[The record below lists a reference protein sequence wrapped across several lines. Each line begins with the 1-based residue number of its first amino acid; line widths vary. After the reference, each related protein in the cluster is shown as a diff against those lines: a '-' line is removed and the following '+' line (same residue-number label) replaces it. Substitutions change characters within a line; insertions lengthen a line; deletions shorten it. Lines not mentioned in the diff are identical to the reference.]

1 MFSSG
6 KKGNPCTPLFG
17 KQPNIFRVGPGP
29 RAKHLGPALGHP
41 RGSFPGEWMTEL
53 ITQKMLSL
61 YVFIREAVNKIKK
74 TLNSLGLQLKNVFIY
89 GNCVIHLCTAAL
101 LRREVYHTC
110 VLAVSSE
117 VTKV

>member
-1 MFSSG
+1 
-6 KKGNPCTPLFG
+6 
-17 KQPNIFRVGPGP
+17 
-29 RAKHLGPALGHP
+29 
-41 RGSFPGEWMTEL
+41 
-53 ITQKMLSL
+53 MLSL
-61 YVFIREAVNKIKK
+61 NVFIREAVNKIKK